1 MRFDDKSVRRENGK
15 HMVGCCDA
23 LQVQPKTKPFKFKH
37 IDARTEFRVLEY
49 LNQKL
54 AISGFSIS
62 RGRLPGNGKEIEIIG
77 VIEV

>member
-1 MRFDDKSVRRENGK
+1 MTNQSDEKMGNTWLAAEMRSKSNLK
-15 HMVGCCDA
+15 PSLLNTLMH
-23 LQVQPKTKPFKFKH
+23 VQNFGY
-37 IDARTEFRVLEY
+37 LEY

-77 VIEV
+77 VVEV